1 MTKQTGCQVFL
12 ISPFHQHGDILLQVE
27 NSPLTITVEAIPILL
42 LLHPENIPFPIVG
55 SLLTCATFLLTCE
68 FVVTK

>member
-1 MTKQTGCQVFL
+1 MTKQTVCQVFL
-12 ISPFHQHGDILLQVE
+12 ILSFHQHGDILLQVE
-27 NSPLTITVEAIPILL
+27 NSPLTITVEANPIL